1 MKTRLYYSFMVGTAL
16 AMGNMR
22 PNPESQNRPA
32 IVTVLDSK
40 SPLPAVGASAEAH
53 RDNPLSQQDAQKT
66 DAQGGI
72 ALIA

>member
-40 SPLPAVGASAEAH
+40 SPLPAVGAAAEAH
-53 RDNPLSQQDAQKT
+53 RDHPLPQQGAPAT

-72 ALIA
+72 ILTA

>member
-32 IVTVLDSK
+32 ILTVLDSK
-40 SPLPAVGASAEAH
+40 SPLPAQAVSPETH
-53 RDNPLSQQDAQKT
+53 RENPLPPQDPPGRA
-66 DAQGGI
+66 AQGGI
-72 ALIA
+72 SLTA